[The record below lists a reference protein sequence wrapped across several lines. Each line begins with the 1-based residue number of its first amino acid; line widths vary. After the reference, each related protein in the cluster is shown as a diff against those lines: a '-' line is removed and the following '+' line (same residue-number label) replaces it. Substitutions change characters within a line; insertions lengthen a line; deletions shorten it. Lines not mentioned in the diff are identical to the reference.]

1 MLRIVFSV
9 RTMKTGAIFKSKTAA
24 TYGKISPKFTFV
36 SNSLQVATELADWH
50 RNESV

>member
-1 MLRIVFSV
+1 MVFSV
-9 RTMKTGAIFKSKTAA
+9 RAMKTEATIFKSKTAV